1 MAPIKFEEQLKEKLE
16 KRTIQ
21 PSSEA
26 WSTLA
31 NRLDQQDKKQ
41 NHKTFWWLGI
51 AASIVGIILV
61 STFVFDNSKSKISIP
76 TVVDIKKG
84 EEGKTNSVSS
94 DKVEVA
100 QQENIKNSEDE
111 MMTSNEGQVNSQV
124 AKTPNIVS
132 PKNETILKETIVKE
146 TVASNDVKQEN
157 QNPATLGTPV
167 NPSDFEQAKLND
179 VVAEINRL
187 QTENNGVSEKEIDS
201 LLKRAEREILTNR
214 IDNENTRTVDAN
226 ALLQD
231 VEADLEQSFRAK
243 ALDALKGGYETVKTA
258 VAERNN

>member
-1 MAPIKFEEQLKEKLE
+1 MAPIKFEEQLKERLE

-146 TVASNDVKQEN
+146 TVASNDVKQE
-157 QNPATLGTPV
+157 QTQKALEIPV